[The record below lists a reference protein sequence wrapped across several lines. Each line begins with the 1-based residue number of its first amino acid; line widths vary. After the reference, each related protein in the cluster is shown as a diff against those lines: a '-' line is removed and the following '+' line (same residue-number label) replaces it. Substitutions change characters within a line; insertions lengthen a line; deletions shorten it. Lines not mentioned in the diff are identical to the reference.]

1 MYIDSTIMDCKKL
14 TPIPDSHE
22 LNTWPWLMA
31 ICVAGA
37 WGFLLVS
44 FSNMSCQQTN
54 KCWAHSTLLL
64 ATPGAGKEYSVVSVL
79 RIQIR
84 SNQKLFW
91 DESLQKGP
99 DPNRNCIFR
108 HERRRFFFVSD
119 FCIVYVFSKMCFVQS
134 IPRTILWKKSVSI
147 RLLFQQLVY
156 SYSLNWKWT
165 RDVMKCPFE
174 NYFTLK
180 MEKALKNLIVDT

>member
-1 MYIDSTIMDCKKL
+1 
-14 TPIPDSHE
+14 
-22 LNTWPWLMA
+22 
-31 ICVAGA
+31 
-37 WGFLLVS
+37 
-44 FSNMSCQQTN
+44 MS
-54 KCWAHSTLLL
+54 STLDHDSWQYVLL
-64 ATPGAGKEYSVVSVL
+64 EHEVFYWSVSATCLVNKQISVELILPFFWQHLVLERNTDYSVVSVL

-174 NYFTLK
+174 NYKKIILHLK
-180 MEKALKNLIVDT
+180 WKKL

>member
-1 MYIDSTIMDCKKL
+1 MHCKKL

-54 KCWAHSTLLL
+54 KCGAHSTLLL

-108 HERRRFFFVSD
+108 HERRRFFCIGFVYCLC
-119 FCIVYVFSKMCFVQS
+119 FFSKMCILQS
-134 IPRTILWKKSVSI
+134 VPRTILWKKSVSI

-174 NYFTLK
+174 NYKKIILHLK
-180 MEKALKNLIVDT
+180 WKKL